1 VLYSPLSLPPS
12 LSSSIMMAGWL
23 DPPMEVIPEEGESE
37 WPVSPLDSSKRI
49 SRRKEIFTSEQ
60 LDTLV
65 STVPKDRVPQD
76 WIIDN
81 EVVEPKMAST
91 YLTEGLGEGAARG
104 STYTYTYESHFD
116 VPPED
121 MIEIV
126 EDEGSRQTH
135 KVTRVTRVTT
145 TRSVR
150 QIPVDSPYDEVFFDA
165 NGRPMPLSS
174 TIEGNSEEMG
184 IRLSDLDKIAPPPA
198 PPIGRRGSL
207 THDPS
212 GIPDAPGMPEIVESD
227 DAQITLCWTKPT
239 IGVVLGYQIEMR
251 DYPEGDWEVV
261 HDQMLREPSCTI
273 TNLDSSGR
281 VQLRVSAA
289 GRGGF
294 SPPSP
299 SSIPI
304 LLKSRSMPS
313 GSSLPLSPGKPV
325 VVGVDGSR
333 ASLEWTSPPANP
345 HAPPI
350 MGYQVEYRVYGTSDW
365 MIANDSLT
373 LDTRY
378 QVDNLRPNG
387 VYEFRVRARNGE
399 GVGSASRCSGPA
411 HIKPAVPSRNA
422 RSRRIGEEDLNPPG
436 QPIVL
441 ESDVNWVKLE
451 WGEVKEDVEYLVEL
465 REVGDPS
472 WYQANHEPV
481 PSNSIHLEG
490 LRPGSTYEFR
500 VLSFKNGLFSLP
512 SEVSDVVSL
521 RPLWK
526 SSSISRSVPS
536 RPSAPEWMEME
547 GDRVTLC
554 WQPALSTLP
563 VLGYDVEF
571 RDFQQDSG
579 WYKVNDSPMTA
590 CKMTVGDL
598 IIGHDYEFRIIAVNS
613 VGFSDPSLPSAP
625 LTIKGLHSN
634 GEGETKVMETERFGA
649 IPLLQEEMVRE
660 SPPLPDRDDSP
671 PPINRSHN
679 NGTLQWRDPNLR
691 EVIEYLSSMDKEK
704 QKNASGYLQHLTYTD
719 QSVKDETR
727 ELGGIPKL
735 LLLLRSDN
743 PITVKNACG
752 CLKNLCYGKDNDTN
766 KLEVLQEDGV
776 RMLSAVVSTGSSDER
791 AKEAT
796 GLLWNLSSAD
806 QLKRPILDHA
816 AEPLT
821 HIICSSR
828 FHDNGHSDPSKYF
841 HTSLFKNATGILR
854 NISAADSSAR
864 RVLRSIPSLID
875 TLIHLLTLSIQ
886 RNYVDSTSVEN
897 AVCILRNLSYRIQEV
912 QDPSYDPMRAQDS
925 SRRSNSAPASPKP
938 SKKEKRKDKK
948 KEEEKE
954 TAHGVALLWNA
965 NTVRIYLKLLQE
977 ASNHVTLEACA
988 GAIQNLAACQ
998 WNESAQVRTAVRV
1011 EKGLPVLVE
1020 LIRLQE
1026 DHVVCAVATALRNLA
1041 LDERNRELIGK
1052 YALRDLLDKLPE
1064 VNKRRCTNGP
1074 SDQTIAAVLG
1084 ILFEIVRSSCSTTR
1098 DIHEAK
1104 GTDQLRA
1111 LAKSFPAY
1119 SERACKYA
1127 SQVLYMMWQHK
1138 ELHDGF
1144 KRSGLKE
1151 QDFYCGSVT
1160 AKGGNNH
1167 SATLARPISSQ
1178 GRERPRPA
1186 VGDVNDTVS
1195 SEGGGGGGHNG
1206 YGTMGETTVGNSPS
1220 NGNGYDYNES
1230 GYHNGY
1236 SPRTFDMGTMS
1247 KYDEVPT
1254 EPLYASVNKNPRGVD
1269 DSWV

>member
-1 VLYSPLSLPPS
+1 
-12 LSSSIMMAGWL
+12 MMAGWL

-37 WPVSPLDSSKRI
+37 GIHSPLHSSRHI
-49 SRRKEIFTSEQ
+49 SRRREIFTSEQ
-60 LDTLV
+60 LDTLL
-65 STVPKDRVPQD
+65 STVPKDRLPQD

-104 STYTYTYESHFD
+104 STYTYTYESHYD
-116 VPPED
+116 VPPE
-121 MIEIV
+121 EGRGS
-126 EDEGSRQTH
+126 ELDEGLPTSH

-150 QIPVDSPYDEVFFDA
+150 QIPLESPYDEVFFDA
-165 NGRPMPLSS
+165 NGRPIPVARGEW
-174 TIEGNSEEMG
+174 IEGNGEGMG
-184 IRLSDLDKIAPPPA
+184 IRLSDLDRIAPPPA
-198 PPIGRRGSL
+198 PPLARRGSG
-207 THDPS
+207 TQDSS
-212 GIPDAPGMPEIVESD
+212 GIPSSPGMPEIVESD
-227 DAQITLCWTKPT
+227 DAQITLCWAKPT
-239 IGVVLGYQIEMR
+239 SGLILGYQMEMR
-251 DYPEGDWEVV
+251 DYPDGDWETVDD
-261 HDQMLREPSCTI
+261 HMLREPSCTI
-273 TNLDSSGR
+273 TNLDSSGE
-281 VQLRVSAA
+281 VQFRVSAA

-333 ASLEWTSPPANP
+333 ASLEWTAPPANP
-345 HAPPI
+345 HAPPL
-350 MGYQVEYRVYGTSDW
+350 MGFQVEYRVYGTTDW

-373 LDTRY
+373 TETRY
-378 QVDNLRPNG
+378 EVENLRPNG
-387 VYEFRVRARNGE
+387 VYEFRVRGRNGE
-399 GVGSASRCSGPA
+399 GLGSASRCSGPA
-411 HIKPAVPSRNA
+411 HIKPAVPTRSA
-422 RSRRIGEEDLNPPG
+422 RCRPLGEEDLPPPG
-436 QPIVL
+436 QPFVL

-451 WGEVKEDVEYLVEL
+451 WGEMKEDVEYLVEL

-500 VLSFKNGLFSLP
+500 VLSFKNGMFSLP

-526 SSSISRSVPS
+526 GSSISRSVPS
-536 RPSAPEWMEME
+536 RPSAPELMEVE

-571 RDFQQDSG
+571 RDYQQDSG
-579 WYKVNDSPMTA
+579 WYKVNDTPMSA

-598 IIGHDYEFRIIAVNS
+598 IVGHEYEFRIIAMNS
-613 VGFSDPSLPSAP
+613 VGFSSPSLPSALLP
-625 LTIKGLHSN
+625 IRGTEHSN
-634 GEGETKVMETERFGA
+634 GESKLIETERFGS
-649 IPLLQEEMVRE
+649 IRLLQEEMVRE

-671 PPINRSHN
+671 PPINRSNN

-691 EVIEYLSSMDKEK
+691 EVIEYLSSMDREK
-704 QKNASGYLQHLTYTD
+704 QKNASGYLQHLTYSD

-735 LLLLRSDN
+735 LLLLRSDH
-743 PITVKNACG
+743 PIIVKNACA
-752 CLKNLCYGKDNDTN
+752 CLKNLCYGKENDAN
-766 KLEVLQEDGV
+766 KMEVLFHDGV
-776 RMLSAVVSTGSSDER
+776 RLLSAVVSTGASDER

-796 GLLWNLSSAD
+796 AVLWNLSSSD
-806 QLKRPILDHA
+806 PLKRPILEHA
-816 AEPLT
+816 AHPLAS
-821 HIICSSR
+821 IVNGQGNEISSR
-828 FHDNGHSDPSKYF
+828 LHEGGHSDPSKYY
-841 HTSLFKNATGILR
+841 HTSLFKNATGVLR

-864 RVLRSIPSLID
+864 RVLRSIGSLID
-875 TLIHLLTLSIQ
+875 TLVNLLTLSIQ
-886 RNYVDSTSVEN
+886 RNFVDSTSVEN

-912 QDPSYDPMRAQDS
+912 EDGNYDPTRAHDS
-925 SRRSNSAPASPKP
+925 SRRSKSTPASPKP
-938 SKKEKRKDKK
+938 TKKEKK
-948 KEEEKE
+948 KEKKREED
-954 TAHGVALLWNA
+954 TLSFHGISLLWDA

-1026 DHVVCAVATALRNLA
+1026 DHVTCAVATALRNLA
-1041 LDERNRELIGK
+1041 LDDRNRELIGK
-1052 YALRDLLDKLPE
+1052 YALRDLLNKLPE
-1064 VNKRRCTNGP
+1064 AGARRPTNGP

-1084 ILFEIVRSSCSTTR
+1084 ILFEIVRASSSTTKE
-1098 DIHEAK
+1098 IHEAR
-1104 GTDQLRA
+1104 GTDQLRS

-1119 SERACKYA
+1119 SERVCKYA

-1151 QDFYCGSVT
+1151 ADFYCGSTV
-1160 AKGGNNH
+1160 KGGNNH
-1167 SATLARPISSQ
+1167 NHTATLARPISSQ
-1178 GRERPRPA
+1178 GRERPR
-1186 VGDVNDTVS
+1186 VMGGDPNETQS
-1195 SEGGGGGGHNG
+1195 SEGGHNG
-1206 YGTMGETTVGNSPS
+1206 YGTMGETTLRNGS
-1220 NGNGYDYNES
+1220 NLKGYSYNES
-1230 GYHNGY
+1230 EYHNGF
-1236 SPRTFDMGTMS
+1236 SPHPSDMQS
-1247 KYDEVPT
+1247 ASRYDEVPS
-1254 EPLYASVNKNPRGVD
+1254 EPLYASVNKTARAVD